1 MISRPLY
8 ELGGDSFTDVATSL
22 VYWALKWSA
31 GISISLALLLGVCVS
46 VARWIQLK
54 TLRQLQHLPGRRE
67 VLPFLNDYALFR
79 ACSQQESPAA
89 FNTLFFNA
97 ISGFHARFQRYG
109 MHRIYTGLSPLI
121 IVYRADYV
129 EEVLKSNTL
138 LKKGAVYDMLH
149 SWLGTGLLTGT
160 GNKWRT
166 RRRLFTPAFHFRI
179 LDDFTP
185 TINAQSMILADILG
199 KMSLEHHG
207 VDVVPRVTLCTL
219 DIVCETIMG
228 RVINAQSN
236 QDSEY
241 VKAVNK
247 LGELFLE
254 RILTPFARVERIYK
268 MTSNGREYHRC
279 LNTLHSFTRR
289 VISERKE
296 DMKDDFNRGI
306 LVNDESEDTGRS
318 TKLKKPFLDLLLIEH
333 FKDNKQITEED
344 IREEVD
350 TFMFE
355 GHDTTAMGIS
365 WALFLIGHS
374 PAEQQKV
381 HDELDSIFGDDTE
394 RPVSH
399 EDMKEMRYLECVIK
413 ESQRIYPSVPLY
425 TRTVEE
431 PFQLAGTSL
440 PKGTAVQVAAYFLHR
455 DPKVF
460 PKPEEFQPERFLPE
474 NAKGRHPFAYVPF
487 SAGPR
492 NCIGQKFAMSEE
504 KIVLANI
511 LRKYKL
517 KSLSHRDEVGLVAEI
532 VLRPK
537 NGLRITFTPRAT
549 P

>member
-1 MISRPLY
+1 TIMGRVINAQSNQDSEYVKAVNRLGELFLERILTPFARVERIYKMTSNGKEYHRCLNTLHSFTRRVISERKEDMKDDFNRGVGARGRVSASLCVMLCVCFSRLSHRALSWRSRRGKRLPRRRKQESEERRLFSGNHTWSTRNIKMISRPLY

-199 KMSLEHHG
+199 KMSLEHNG

-219 DIVCETIMG
+219 DIVC
-228 RVINAQSN
+228 
-236 QDSEY
+236 
-241 VKAVNK
+241 
-247 LGELFLE
+247 
-254 RILTPFARVERIYK
+254 
-268 MTSNGREYHRC
+268 
-279 LNTLHSFTRR
+279 
-289 VISERKE
+289 
-296 DMKDDFNRGI
+296 
-306 LVNDESEDTGRS
+306 
-318 TKLKKPFLDLLLIEH
+318 
-333 FKDNKQITEED
+333 
-344 IREEVD
+344 
-350 TFMFE
+350 
-355 GHDTTAMGIS
+355 
-365 WALFLIGHS
+365 
-374 PAEQQKV
+374 
-381 HDELDSIFGDDTE
+381 
-394 RPVSH
+394 
-399 EDMKEMRYLECVIK
+399 
-413 ESQRIYPSVPLY
+413 
-425 TRTVEE
+425 
-431 PFQLAGTSL
+431 
-440 PKGTAVQVAAYFLHR
+440 
-455 DPKVF
+455 
-460 PKPEEFQPERFLPE
+460 
-474 NAKGRHPFAYVPF
+474 
-487 SAGPR
+487 
-492 NCIGQKFAMSEE
+492 
-504 KIVLANI
+504 
-511 LRKYKL
+511 
-517 KSLSHRDEVGLVAEI
+517 
-532 VLRPK
+532 
-537 NGLRITFTPRAT
+537 
-549 P
+549 